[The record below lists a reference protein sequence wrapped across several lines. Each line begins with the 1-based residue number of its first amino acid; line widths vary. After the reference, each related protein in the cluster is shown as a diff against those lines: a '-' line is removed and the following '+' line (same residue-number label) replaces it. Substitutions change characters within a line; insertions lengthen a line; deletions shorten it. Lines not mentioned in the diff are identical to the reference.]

1 MLAQGLEGGGYA
13 VQRSGAVLQE
23 LASDLC
29 RFGGLSHPWVCFTW
43 VDHAGRGLNLGDSP
57 DESQGSPEPC
67 LGTPS
72 EFRILGVIE
81 EFLKTAESRLG
92 ATCPESRISQREE
105 LPLHGSG
112 PREPSAK
119 SQELS
124 LAGSC
129 GEPFPLK
136 KIVLE
141 FAQCP

>member
-29 RFGGLSHPWVCFTW
+29 GLGGLSHPWVGFTW
-43 VDHAGRGLNLGDSP
+43 VDHAGGGLNLGDGP
-57 DESQGSPEPC
+57 DEPQGSPEPC
-67 LGTPS
+67 LGTPP
-72 EFRILGVIE
+72 EFRILGVVE
-81 EFLKTAESRLG
+81 EFLKTAESGLG
-92 ATCPESRISQREE
+92 ATCPESCVSQCEE

-124 LAGSC
+124 LARSC
-129 GEPFPLK
+129 GESFPLK
-136 KIVLE
+136 KIVL
-141 FAQCP
+141 